1 MLLLFFLAVSVSNLA
16 IAVAADV
23 RKRIVAIG
31 STKPVPIDLRK
42 TTNRAAVEDNVALK
56 ASPQRI
62 RLILAV
68 AALYFSAVAA
78 VAVDAV

>member
-1 MLLLFFLAVSVSNLA
+1 MFFLAVSVSNLA

-23 RKRIVAIG
+23 RKSIVAIG

-42 TTNRAAVEDNVALK
+42 TSKRAAVEDNVALK
-56 ASPQRI
+56 AAPQRI

-68 AALYFSAVAA
+68 AAVYF
-78 VAVDAV
+78 

>member
-1 MLLLFFLAVSVSNLA
+1 VFFLAVSVSNLA

-23 RKRIVAIG
+23 RKIIVAIE
-31 STKPVPIDLRK
+31 SMKPVPIDLRR
-42 TTNRAAVEDNVALK
+42 TTKRAAVEDNVALK
-56 ASPQRI
+56 GAPQRI

-68 AALYFSAVAA
+68 AAVYFLAVAT